1 MSVELHDGAKEE
13 LDEALGALTK
23 AAQKWR
29 RCLTVQMQGFGRY
42 DATATRLAEG
52 AFRKALLA
60 VEEITSETVEKR
72 GLLLETG

>member
-1 MSVELHDGAKEE
+1 VLERDA
-13 LDEALGALTK
+13 
-23 AAQKWR
+23 
-29 RCLTVQMQGFGRY
+29 Y

-60 VEEITSETVEKR
+60 VEEITGEEVTPR